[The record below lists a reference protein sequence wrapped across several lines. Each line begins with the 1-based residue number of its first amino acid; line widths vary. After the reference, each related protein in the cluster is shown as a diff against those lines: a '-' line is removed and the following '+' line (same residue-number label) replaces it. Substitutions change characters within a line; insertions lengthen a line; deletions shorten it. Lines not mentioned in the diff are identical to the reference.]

1 MADVEQNDKND
12 DKCYFVTRTPVTT
25 YVLDWKIEQF
35 LLNANVLGRT
45 GNLVSPIFPTKP
57 MVSGDGE
64 QVLVKLQV
72 SLSYKQLE
80 SPSCWV
86 LGVKMLRADEQDEQ
100 DGPIYNAEAR
110 LCFVDARNKEVD
122 EQYCYFVVG
131 LQNYTPMELPHNMR
145 EILADGALT
154 LRCEVKLAK
163 QKSNMHVHLCEL
175 RETFKQQAMHQ
186 LENSND
192 IYEGLGVIDKN
203 HSFSDVELLIE
214 DQVFKVHK
222 VVLASRSSKFT
233 KIFNTKPDVT
243 QHEIHDLKAS
253 NFEVMKKFMYEN
265 VLEDFD
271 SLKTA
276 SDILID
282 ASEYGVNELKRLCE
296 TYIYDQLCNAN
307 SFDILTLADRCCC
320 DEFKK
325 TILRFICREFKRG
338 VLDTEDYKH
347 LKRTNPQLAVE
358 LLEQLNVPDE

>member
-1 MADVEQNDKND
+1 MADVERNDKNY

-25 YVLDWKIEQF
+25 YVLDWKIEHF

-45 GNLVSPIFPTKP
+45 GNLVSPIFPTKS

-64 QVLVKLQV
+64 QNLVKLQV
-72 SLSYKQLE
+72 SLNYKQLE

-86 LGVKMLRADEQDEQ
+86 LGVKVLRADEQD
-100 DGPIYNAEAR
+100 GPVYDAEAR
-110 LCFVDARNKEVD
+110 LCFVDARNEEVG
-122 EQYCYFVVG
+122 EQYCYFVAG
-131 LQNYTPMELPHNMR
+131 MQNYTPMELPHNMR

-163 QKSNMHVHLCEL
+163 QKSNVHVHLCEL
-175 RETFKQQAMHQ
+175 RETFKQQAMRE
-186 LENSND
+186 LESSKD
-192 IYEGLGVIDKN
+192 IYDGLGVIDKN

-222 VVLASRSSKFT
+222 VVLAAWSSKFT
-233 KIFNTKPDVT
+233 KLFNSKPDVT

-265 VLEDFD
+265 DLLEGFD

-282 ASEYGVNELKRLCE
+282 ASEYGINELKRLCE
-296 TYIYDQLCNAN
+296 TYICDQLCTAN

-358 LLEQLNVPDE
+358 LLELLNAPDE